1 MTIEN
6 KEDQIYRDLQVH
18 IDNQAL
24 TFPALKSGAEIRVL
38 KHVFDS
44 EEAKMALYLTYK
56 FESID
61 LIFERAKDSGI
72 SKDDLE
78 AIFERLVMKGTI
90 GYREKDGM
98 NQYQI
103 WGYAIGFFEG
113 QVYQLT
119 SEFIRDGREMS
130 DDPIFGLNFLEIKPA
145 QWRTIPIEK
154 SVTSEHEVATYDELE
169 KLVMNSEGP
178 IMVVECICRQQ
189 KLIEGEQCKVT
200 SRLET
205 CIGFG
210 DLAKIGFKR
219 KIGREITK
227 EEALEIFRKNQEEGL
242 VLNSSNS
249 IEAEFVC
256 SCCGCCCGM
265 LHAHQ
270 LIPDPSVF
278 WIHNFYAEIDS
289 ESCVGCQTCVERCQA
304 GAIKFRKKTNISSI
318 NKKKCIG
325 CGNCVTV
332 CPEEAIQLVKVE
344 KESVPPETF
353 DDLFDEIKSNR
364 K

>member
-38 KHVFDS
+38 KHVYDP

-61 LIFERAKDSGI
+61 IIFEKAKDSGI

-78 AIFERLVMKGTI
+78 AIFERLAMKGTI
-90 GYREKDGM
+90 GGKEEDGV
-98 NQYQI
+98 NYYQI
-103 WGYAIGFFEG
+103 WGYAIGFYEG
-113 QVYQLT
+113 QVYRLT
-119 SEFIRDGREMS
+119 PEFIQDSSEMR
-130 DDPIFGLNFLEIKPA
+130 DDPIFGLNFLKNQPA
-145 QWRTIPIEK
+145 QWRTIPIEE
-154 SVTSEHEVATYDELE
+154 SVTSEHKVATFDELE
-169 KLVMNSEGP
+169 KLVMNSKGP
-178 IMVVECICRQQ
+178 IMVVECVCRQQ
-189 KLIEGEQCKVT
+189 KVVEGKPCNVT

-210 DLAKIGFKR
+210 DLAKMGFKR
-219 KIGREITK
+219 KVGREITK
-227 EEALEIFRKNQEEGL
+227 EEALEIFRKNQQEGL

-249 IEAEFVC
+249 IEAEFIC
-256 SCCGCCCGM
+256 SCCGCCCNM
-265 LHAHQ
+265 LHAHH
-270 LIPDPSVF
+270 LMPDPSSF

-289 ESCVGCQTCVERCQA
+289 ESCVGCQSCVERCQA
-304 GAIKFRKKTNISSI
+304 RAIKYRNKTNLSSI
-318 NKKKCIG
+318 NKRKCIG
-325 CGNCVTV
+325 CGNCLAV

-353 DDLFDEIKSNR
+353 DALFDEIKSNR
-364 K
+364 